1 MDNFRI
7 DITDNLK
14 HAMKINSE
22 WSFRFFFECVEL
34 FNKSQLSVSYW
45 KDEENWMTLSNE
57 NNVIAYIWHK
67 YPLIFVDEKFIT
79 MVKDVIT
86 DQNNLILISASDLNQ
101 NIFKVEEEFHL
112 IDFEFGFNKMSF
124 SAEDF
129 WYYTNDT
136 V

>member
-1 MDNFRI
+1 MDNFKI

-14 HAMKINSE
+14 HAIKINSE

-57 NNVIAYIWHK
+57 SNVIAYIWHK
-67 YPLIFVDEKFIT
+67 YPLIFVDKKFIT

>member
-1 MDNFRI
+1 MVI
-7 DITDNLK
+7 PI
-14 HAMKINSE
+14 
-22 WSFRFFFECVEL
+22 FFECVEL

-57 NNVIAYIWHK
+57 SNVIAYIWHK